1 MTIFD
6 SVASLSL
13 PFGRL
18 LPEAD
23 FYFKKSLYADP
34 SRYAQ
39 DRHGGSNLSEFYG
52 ARYGLEMDVVPGRD
66 LGADASKLRLSP
78 NFLTE
83 PTLFERFRK
92 GEEPARQGEEARP
105 IDLHARLG
113 GVSRDG
119 WYGRM
124 RQDAEVQV
132 GRIGDISAA
141 TGGGLPWAEYMA
153 ELGRSK
159 LCFSPFGSGELC
171 WRDVEAI
178 LAGAVLL
185 KPSMDHLRTLP
196 DLYRPW
202 ETYVPLAWDF
212 SDLGEKVRTLL
223 GAQEMREEIAREAYC
238 TARDFARSTGP
249 VDAYREML
257 AS

>member
-1 MTIFD
+1 MTVFD

-13 PFGRL
+13 SFGRL

-39 DRHGGSNLSEFYG
+39 DRLGGSNLSEFYG
-52 ARYGLEMDVVPGRD
+52 TRYDLDMDVAPGRD
-66 LGADASKLRLSP
+66 LGGDISKLRLSP

-92 GEEPARQGEEARP
+92 GGEPARQGGEARP

-113 GVSRDG
+113 GKSRDG

-124 RQDAEVQV
+124 RQDAEAQV
-132 GRIGDISAA
+132 DRIGDISAA

-212 SDLGEKVRTLL
+212 SDLGEKVRMLL
-223 GAQEMREEIAREAYC
+223 GAQDMREEIAREAYC

-249 VDAYREML
+249 VDAYRDML